1 MPNITTERLEKIL
14 DEKLNPLSEQLK
26 EALATVKTLNTKI
39 EQMEDTFGTLQEEN
53 KALKQEQVSLKA
65 QVLRSANDL
74 KLVQKSLNDLEQYT
88 RRDCLE
94 IRGIPLPEDSRLEDT
109 NDILLQLSQKMDIP
123 LERNDISVSHRIR
136 SSRASVDPAIIVK
149 FVRREMRES
158 LYRSRKRLKSI
169 TTADLGFSVD
179 KKIFI
184 NESLTPKN
192 KELFKDCLKF
202 KNDKSYKF
210 LWTNAGKIFLRRN
223 ADSPVIPINS
233 FADIPPS

>member
-74 KLVQKSLNDLEQYT
+74 KLVQKFLNDLEQYT

-94 IRGIPLPEDSRLEDT
+94 IRGIIFLF
-109 NDILLQLSQKMDIP
+109 Q
-123 LERNDISVSHRIR
+123 RIR
-136 SSRASVDPAIIVK
+136 GWKI
-149 FVRREMRES
+149 
-158 LYRSRKRLKSI
+158 L
-169 TTADLGFSVD
+169 TTLCFS
-179 KKIFI
+179 
-184 NESLTPKN
+184 
-192 KELFKDCLKF
+192 
-202 KNDKSYKF
+202 
-210 LWTNAGKIFLRRN
+210 
-223 ADSPVIPINS
+223 
-233 FADIPPS
+233 

>member
-39 EQMEDTFGTLQEEN
+39 EQTEDTFGMLQEEN

-94 IRGIPLPEDSRLEDT
+94 IRGIPLP
-109 NDILLQLSQKMDIP
+109 
-123 LERNDISVSHRIR
+123 
-136 SSRASVDPAIIVK
+136 
-149 FVRREMRES
+149 
-158 LYRSRKRLKSI
+158 
-169 TTADLGFSVD
+169 
-179 KKIFI
+179 
-184 NESLTPKN
+184 
-192 KELFKDCLKF
+192 
-202 KNDKSYKF
+202 
-210 LWTNAGKIFLRRN
+210 
-223 ADSPVIPINS
+223 
-233 FADIPPS
+233 

>member
-39 EQMEDTFGTLQEEN
+39 EQMEDTFGMLQEEN

-74 KLVQKSLNDLEQYT
+74 KLVQKSINDLEEYT
-88 RRDCLE
+88 RRNCLE
-94 IRGIPLPEDSRLEDT
+94 IRGIPLPEDSRVEDT
-109 NDILLQLSQKMDIP
+109 NDIVLQLSQKMGIP

-136 SSRASVDPAIIVK
+136 SSKASVDPAIIVK

-169 TTADLGFSVD
+169 TTADLGFSGFSVD

-202 KNDKSYKF
+202 KNDKTYKF
-210 LWTNAGKIFLRRN
+210 L
-223 ADSPVIPINS
+223 
-233 FADIPPS
+233 

>member
-74 KLVQKSLNDLEQYT
+74 KLVQKFLNDLEQYT

-94 IRGIPLPEDSRLEDT
+94 ICGIPLPEDSRVEDT
-109 NDILLQLSQKMDIP
+109 NDLMLQLSQKMGIP

-136 SSRASVDPAIIVK
+136 SCRASVDPAIIVK

-158 LYRSRKRLKSI
+158 LYRSRK
-169 TTADLGFSVD
+169 G
-179 KKIFI
+179 
-184 NESLTPKN
+184 
-192 KELFKDCLKF
+192 
-202 KNDKSYKF
+202 
-210 LWTNAGKIFLRRN
+210 
-223 ADSPVIPINS
+223 
-233 FADIPPS
+233 

>member
-1 MPNITTERLEKIL
+1 MVRVNEHSFK
-14 DEKLNPLSEQLK
+14 
-26 EALATVKTLNTKI
+26 
-39 EQMEDTFGTLQEEN
+39 
-53 KALKQEQVSLKA
+53 KQ
-65 QVLRSANDL
+65 LRSANDL
-74 KLVQKSLNDLEQYT
+74 KLVPKSLNDLEQYT

-94 IRGIPLPEDSRLEDT
+94 ILGIPLPEDSRLEDT
-109 NDILLQLSQKMDIP
+109 NDMLLQLSQKMDIP

-179 KKIFI
+179 KQIFI

-192 KELFKDCLKF
+192 KELFKDCVKF

>member
-1 MPNITTERLEKIL
+1 MPNITTERLKKIL

-39 EQMEDTFGTLQEEN
+39 EQMEDTFGMLQEEN

-74 KLVQKSLNDLEQYT
+74 KLVQKSINDLEEYT
-88 RRDCLE
+88 RRNCLE
-94 IRGIPLPEDSRLEDT
+94 IRGIPLPEDSRVEDT
-109 NDILLQLSQKMDIP
+109 NDIVLQLSQKMGIP

-136 SSRASVDPAIIVK
+136 SSKASVDPAIIVK

-169 TTADLGFSVD
+169 TTADLGFSGFSVD

-202 KNDKSYKF
+202 KNDKTYKF
-210 LWTNAGKIFLRRN
+210 L
-223 ADSPVIPINS
+223 
-233 FADIPPS
+233 

>member
-74 KLVQKSLNDLEQYT
+74 KLEQYT

-94 IRGIPLPEDSRLEDT
+94 IRGIPLPEDLRVEDT
-109 NDILLQLSQKMDIP
+109 NNIVLQLSQKMGIP

-233 FADIPPS
+233 FADITSS

>member
-74 KLVQKSLNDLEQYT
+74 KLEQYT

-94 IRGIPLPEDSRLEDT
+94 IRGIPLPEDLRVEDT
-109 NDILLQLSQKMDIP
+109 NDIVLQLSQKMGIP

-233 FADIPPS
+233 FADITSS

>member
-39 EQMEDTFGTLQEEN
+39 EQMEDTFGMLQEEN

-109 NDILLQLSQKMDIP
+109 NDMLLQRSE
-123 LERNDISVSHRIR
+123 ERRVG
-136 SSRASVDPAIIVK
+136 K
-149 FVRREMRES
+149 EC
-158 LYRSRKRLKSI
+158 RSR
-169 TTADLGFSVD
+169 
-179 KKIFI
+179 
-184 NESLTPKN
+184 
-192 KELFKDCLKF
+192 
-202 KNDKSYKF
+202 
-210 LWTNAGKIFLRRN
+210 W
-223 ADSPVIPINS
+223 SPYH
-233 FADIPPS
+233 